1 MTMLDRMRQHK
12 NWLKWSLGVVVLAF
26 MFLYIPDFLNPTV
39 GVAPTDVVASIEGRE
54 ITSVDFRRQYF
65 EQVQS
70 YQLAYGDEINDQLL
84 RQLGFDRQILQQMID
99 EEAAVI
105 EAERLD
111 LSISDVEV
119 TERLLSLPGLQNNGT
134 FIGQEQ
140 YRLLLRSQTPPMTE
154 EQFEEGMRRSL
165 LVDKLRGAITA
176 WIDVSD
182 DELHEEYRLRNEKVK
197 LDIVTFSPDEF
208 RDSITTT
215 AEELAGHLEANAAT
229 YRVPEKRQINYLLI
243 EAETLRP
250 SVVVPDPDIAQY
262 YTDNASQYSTPEQV
276 RASHILFETEG
287 KDETE
292 VRTQAE
298 AVLADARSGTD
309 FATLAE
315 EHSEDA
321 GSASLGGDLDYFSR
335 GRMVPEFEATA
346 FSIAPGTISDLVQT
360 EYGFHII
367 HVTDK
372 QEASTRPL
380 DEVREQIADQLQFEQ
395 AQRQADLLAEQM
407 AGDLATQEDL
417 VRAAEEHG
425 LSVTESNYFA
435 RSEAIDGL
443 GLASGVASAAF
454 TFELGEVGGPL
465 RTPTG
470 HVFLTVTDE
479 QESYAP
485 EIDEVRDQVESD
497 VIDLRAREA
506 AEQRAAELTPLLQE
520 AENFMAAAERA
531 DLVVTTDDLAARG
544 AVVSGLR
551 SRPEIEEIAFSL
563 GVGETSDVLATDDLV
578 AVIHVAEREE
588 TTEDGFAE
596 AEDTLRG
603 ELLMDRQGRFF
614 SAYMTQAKET
624 MQIEINMETLAMSI
638 L

>member
-1 MTMLDRMRQHK
+1 ML
-12 NWLKWSLGVVVLAF
+12 
-26 MFLYIPDFLNPTV
+26 
-39 GVAPTDVVASIEGRE
+39 
-54 ITSVDFRRQYF
+54 FR
-65 EQVQS
+65 S
-70 YQLAYGDEINDQLL
+70 
-84 RQLGFDRQILQQMID
+84 
-99 EEAAVI
+99 
-105 EAERLD
+105 
-111 LSISDVEV
+111 
-119 TERLLSLPGLQNNGT
+119 
-134 FIGQEQ
+134 
-140 YRLLLRSQTPPMTE
+140 
-154 EQFEEGMRRSL
+154 
-165 LVDKLRGAITA
+165 
-176 WIDVSD
+176 
-182 DELHEEYRLRNEKVK
+182 
-197 LDIVTFSPDEF
+197 
-208 RDSITTT
+208 
-215 AEELAGHLEANAAT
+215 
-229 YRVPEKRQINYLLI
+229 
-243 EAETLRP
+243 
-250 SVVVPDPDIAQY
+250 
-262 YTDNASQYSTPEQV
+262 
-276 RASHILFETEG
+276 
-287 KDETE
+287 
-292 VRTQAE
+292 
-298 AVLADARSGTD
+298 
-309 FATLAE
+309 
-315 EHSEDA
+315 
-321 GSASLGGDLDYFSR
+321 
-335 GRMVPEFEATA
+335 
-346 FSIAPGTISDLVQT
+346 
-360 EYGFHII
+360 

-380 DEVREQIADQLQFEQ
+380 DEVREQISDQLQFEQ
-395 AQRQADLLAEQM
+395 AQRQADLMAEQM

-443 GLASGVASAAF
+443 GLTSGVASAAF

-506 AEQRAAELTPLLQE
+506 AERRAAEITPLLQE
-520 AENFMAAAERA
+520 AESFMAAAERA

-588 TTEDGFAE
+588 ATEDGFAE